1 VKVLGPRQPV
11 DKSLATHAVAGVVAR
26 QFGPGVV
33 AADAALEKPTRYSA
47 TANPKQQ
54 HYPISMHQR
63 TRPSDYSWSISH
75 LSGEAAAT

>member
-75 LSGEAAAT
+75 LSGEAAT